1 MLCVLSDG
9 RAWRHVL
16 WGLFG
21 HWQYALSVPC
31 ISCDHTVCTGDMGTF
46 GLRDVCMMSGRVGVM
61 HVGAVV
67 SSVCRIE
74 LSQLDGGVREPLSS
88 RFYARQSRASRSRA
102 RRVVLSRQKG
112 SRRLEASSEPFFQWE
127 RPLQVIVHQC
137 GETPRCV
144 TEFSENLTCE
154 SLTLGCAYITFF

>member
-137 GETPRCV
+137 GETPRCAPLSAGRQ
-144 TEFSENLTCE
+144 TGS
-154 SLTLGCAYITFF
+154 